1 MQIINTL
8 TVLAL
13 VVLSFALIVAV
24 PVLYAN
30 GSLGY
35 ARTQDGVQRVL
46 AHALDRFDAQGNPV
60 WSASP
65 ATLATVPADAASP
78 AFRIGTFT
86 GLSGAQFP
94 VTSSGQL
101 VFFNPSVD
109 SATAYHLGA
118 VPLGG
123 VGTWNWRASRSGAT
137 DGRGAFQTH
146 ADDSQIQY
154 GGNVALASGRN
165 VLFGYHGEFWTD
177 PLTRKTGQAN
187 QFMHYY
193 DNGLFVGQFGV
204 PNTRATK
211 TYGAG
216 VEIGRAH
223 V

>member
-1 MQIINTL
+1 ML
-8 TVLAL
+8 
-13 VVLSFALIVAV
+13 
-24 PVLYAN
+24 
-30 GSLGY
+30 
-35 ARTQDGVQRVL
+35 
-46 AHALDRFDAQGNPV
+46 
-60 WSASP
+60 
-65 ATLATVPADAASP
+65 
-78 AFRIGTFT
+78 FR
-86 GLSGAQFP
+86 S

-204 PNTRATK
+204 PSTRATK

-216 VEIGRAH
+216 VGGNAFSLELVRSGGATYLYHNDEWGSGGVVRWRLQGADDIRELSGSATLSGSGVTLR
-223 V
+223 